1 MLCQPLQALRRR
13 KDFLAQS
20 MSQESIA
27 THDLVID
34 LERRQCLQN
43 GLVVINLFLLAIQF
57 VLGIY
62 TNLFVALPKLGP
74 GLMGFGGS
82 MGPGIMFSRGMNF
95 PLFMTHMMLGVLLA
109 LVACVIAL
117 LSLTNKEPRF
127 KFMAWVAFL
136 AVLVAGYGGLS
147 FLMGGQNNGNSL
159 MGILL

>member
-1 MLCQPLQALRRR
+1 
-13 KDFLAQS
+13 
-20 MSQESIA
+20 
-27 THDLVID
+27 
-34 LERRQCLQN
+34 
-43 GLVVINLFLLAIQF
+43 
-57 VLGIY
+57 
-62 TNLFVALPKLGP
+62 
-74 GLMGFGGS
+74 

-147 FLMGGQNNGNSL
+147 FLMGGQNNGNSFMMAIGWL
-159 MGILL
+159 VAFGVYMLAVVAY